1 MATVPSLDSSSLN
14 ELWSLL
20 LSQEP
25 EKEDLLIVIVR
36 ISALKEIAAQE
47 FLKQG
52 FTNHD
57 LCTIIRFVPKLR
69 ERTAQELLKHKPT
82 IDDLY
87 CVARYVPQL
96 KAVVWQRLN
105 EQGLTNNDLYKI
117 ISELPILRWEAWQNL
132 WARGGEEEIKKVFIN
147 VPSLKPQAAERLFKL
162 WPTKSNLSILMRFW
176 PPLRSAAW
184 EKLLELRL
192 NSEDLRSLMRFWP
205 PLRSAAWEKLL
216 ELRLNSEDLR
226 SLICDCLNPD
236 EQNQEKP
243 DFKEK
248 IGRELLKHKPTID
261 DFRFIIE
268 YVPALRE
275 EAWLML
281 SRRMEIIRLKS
292 SDAEEISSAR
302 NSLYFFIRDIPE
314 LQVSAAKKLLDW
326 EPSINDLYF
335 ILKYV
340 PDLREEVFQEI
351 LGRTES
357 IPEDNLRLIIR
368 EVPAWREEA
377 GIKLLENRRSDL
389 IDFKYVEDWVPTL
402 RREAQALHDFA
413 YGMRREK
420 QAKIDKIIFRMLRI
434 Y

>member
-36 ISALKEIAAQE
+36 IPALKEIAAQE

-192 NSEDLRSLMRFWP
+192 NSEDLRSL
-205 PLRSAAWEKLL
+205 
-216 ELRLNSEDLR
+216 
-226 SLICDCLNPD
+226 ICGCLNPD